1 MHIARLL
8 SLAAGLSLAAIGSS
22 AAADLNYGSTKDYG
36 PSGAL
41 AQWQGPYMGIVLGAA
56 GTGTEFRH
64 TGNSTPD
71 INGEGF
77 SGGIVAGYNFR
88 SGPWVGGIEADIT
101 SAGFSESK
109 TIAGLG
115 TVKASS
121 DVTSSLRLRGGFAW
135 DRVMLYTT
143 AGIAFSDLELQ
154 SSAGGKDSGVRAGL
168 ALGLGAEVAMDNN
181 WAARLEAIGYGFG
194 IDEEKLGGAKHDVA
208 FGQSQI
214 RLGLS
219 RRF

>member
-1 MHIARLL
+1 
-8 SLAAGLSLAAIGSS
+8 
-22 AAADLNYGSTKDYG
+22 
-36 PSGAL
+36 
-41 AQWQGPYMGIVLGAA
+41 MGIVLGAH
-56 GTGTEFRH
+56 GTGVDIRGT
-64 TGNSTPD
+64 SKKPD
-71 INGEGF
+71 LEGEGF
-77 SGGIVAGYNFR
+77 AGGIVAGYNFR
-88 SGPWVGGIEADIT
+88 SGHWVGGFEADLT
-101 SAGFSESK
+101 SAGFNESK
-109 TIAGLG
+109 TVTGLG

-121 DVTSSLRLRGGFAW
+121 DVTGSVRLRGGFAW

-143 AGIAFSDLELQ
+143 AGIAFSDLEVQ
-154 SSAGGKDSGVRAGL
+154 SSLGGKESGVRAGL

-208 FGQSQI
+208 FGRSQI